1 MFTFFQVKSFFSA
14 VYGRIIFSRFTV
26 SFFVFSLIYCLT
38 QGVLQSTLH
47 GDDFDQRKLIST
59 LVEPVLAQEARNMR
73 NLTYFIGSPGNW
85 YLETCSDVPHR
96 LVIGNSA
103 KQGNPC
109 TPVFNS
115 STEYNNAPDKTRTL
129 DWNGNMMVT
138 LERNIDSVPFEPGV
152 SIITFPNE
160 NTTTLNRQ
168 CVQTLYLPRETLNNA
183 RREDIALICL
193 QFWLFAI
200 SVIAVVNDSVPH
212 LLTVLFTRAFVT
224 GWSAYTVWRSFRD
237 RAMMQEIFA
246 NPGTPCSIDLF
257 STYFSRRIPLQIS
270 DLVLSASGLM
280 IFTFLTA
287 MLLKAYSAESIRCV
301 GAPEHINRI
310 NKYFL
315 ALLACL
321 QLEAFILTTG
331 LGLWIDTLLNT
342 AIGKVTPL
350 MKVYTGGFVGTMLI
364 LPIWITMGWFAIK
377 RERRWM
383 MHTFL
388 ALSFG
393 ILAGWMI
400 MFYSIVYRW
409 SFLQW
414 PFLGCYTVA
423 SQTLVFASLALGL
436 VCRVNFGKG
445 HAEYLQAEEALSS
458 LNFTREVFTRNE
470 RSDNFDLKPVVSR
483 NTSTSKNPLSPFSRE
498 KESNSTDQPLSV
510 YYIQTLESDSGKG
523 VQGVSTP
530 KKGPFGYVS
539 T

>member
-1 MFTFFQVKSFFSA
+1 MLTFFQVKSFSGA
-14 VYGRIIFSRFTV
+14 VYSRITFSRFTI

-38 QGVLQSTLH
+38 QGILQSTLH
-47 GDDFDQRKLIST
+47 GDDFDHRRLLST
-59 LVEPVLAQEARNMR
+59 LVEPVLSLSEKNMR
-73 NLTYFIGSPGNW
+73 NLTFFTGSQGKW
-85 YLETCSDVPHR
+85 RLETCSDVPHA
-96 LVIGNSA
+96 LVLGPKA
-103 KQGNPC
+103 KQEYPC
-109 TPVFNS
+109 MSVFES
-115 STEYNNAPDKTRTL
+115 AMVYDNAPEKTRTL
-129 DWNGNMMVT
+129 DWGSVMMAT
-138 LERNIDSVPFEPGV
+138 LERNIDTVPYEPGV
-152 SIITFPNE
+152 SITSSPHR
-160 NTTTLNRQ
+160 NTTTLSRQ
-168 CVQTLYLPRETLNNA
+168 CVQTLYLPKETLNNA

-212 LLTVLFTRAFVT
+212 LLTVLFTRTFVT

-237 RAMMQEIFA
+237 QAMLEEVFM

-257 STYFSRRIPLQIS
+257 SAYFKRRIPLQIS
-270 DLVLSASGLM
+270 DLVLSSTGLM
-280 IFTFLTA
+280 IFTFLTV

-321 QLEAFILTTG
+321 QLEAFTLTTG

-342 AIGKVTPL
+342 AIGRVTPL
-350 MKVYTGGFVGTMLI
+350 MKIYTGAFVGTMLI
-364 LPIWITMGWFAIK
+364 LPIWITVGWIATK

-383 MHTFL
+383 MHMFL

-423 SQTLVFASLALGL
+423 SQTLVFASLLLGL
-436 VCRVNFGKG
+436 VCRINFGKG

-470 RSDNFDLKPVVSR
+470 RDDNFDLKPVVSR
-483 NTSTSKNPLSPFSRE
+483 DTSASKNPLSRFSRE
-498 KESNSTDQPLSV
+498 KEATSADQPLSV
-510 YYIQTLESDSGKG
+510 YYIQTLESDGGES
-523 VQGVSTP
+523 VQGVSAT
-530 KKGPFGYVS
+530 KKGPFGYAP